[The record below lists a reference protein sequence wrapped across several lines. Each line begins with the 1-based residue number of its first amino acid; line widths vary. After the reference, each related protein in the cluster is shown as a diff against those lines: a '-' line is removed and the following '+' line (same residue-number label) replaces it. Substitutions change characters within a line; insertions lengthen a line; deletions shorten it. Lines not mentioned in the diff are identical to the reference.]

1 MAKLTDKEIEKYIKN
16 FTSKASP
23 RCSECDE
30 LAEYD
35 DSDAGGVYCYGCL
48 VESLNR
54 DPEDVR
60 EMLNR
65 TKDKQGE
72 G

>member
-1 MAKLTDKEIEKYIKN
+1 MTKLTNKEIEKYIKN
-16 FTSKASP
+16 FTSKARP
-23 RCSECDE
+23 HCSECDE
-30 LAEYD
+30 LAEYN
-35 DSDAGGVYCYGCL
+35 DSGAGELYCYGCL

-54 DPEDVR
+54 GPEVVR

-72 G
+72 

>member
-1 MAKLTDKEIEKYIKN
+1 MRILTNEEIEKYIKN
-16 FTSKASP
+16 FTSKARP
-23 RCSECDE
+23 HCSECDK
-30 LAEYD
+30 LAEYN
-35 DSDAGGVYCYGCL
+35 DSDAGELYCYVCL

-54 DPEDVR
+54 DPEVVR

-65 TKDKQGE
+65 TKDKQSE